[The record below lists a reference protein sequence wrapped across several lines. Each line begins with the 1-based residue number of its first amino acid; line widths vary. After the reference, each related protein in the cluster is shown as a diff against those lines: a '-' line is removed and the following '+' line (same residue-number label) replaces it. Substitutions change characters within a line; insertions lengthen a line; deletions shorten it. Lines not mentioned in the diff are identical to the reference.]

1 MSELGQADV
10 HKGKHT
16 HTHTQ
21 KKKSKVVGNSCSTPR
36 RDGGRGIARR
46 EETLSFELIS
56 PPSLSPSKKKKKVIA
71 SFLSRSQPFH
81 GKGKKKKGMQLLTFI

>member
-56 PPSLSPSKKKKKVIA
+56 PPSLSPSKKKKGNCLVSLPKSA
-71 SFLSRSQPFH
+71 FSRER
-81 GKGKKKKGMQLLTFI
+81 KKKKNMKFFTII